1 MALTYNALEKRWS
14 LVPETDNPIYE
25 LEGYLS
31 TSSATDYYNQVQ
43 TNLAYGIKPPSNAI
57 DIANNLAKNDA
68 ANAKTNEKRKESND
82 ELTKINAKNKALNES
97 TPKRNNAY
105 DRVIAI
111 ASTAQKGDYLSQ
123 REIIR
128 NLDVDENT
136 RKDLEASYRQF
147 YVNEKVDKWDPVFAS
162 KPLYGDFDAKYYK
175 KNYPDVADTW
185 KRYVDNDD
193 VDVIERYGETGF
205 FANHYTNVGKKE
217 NRRGNAAEAA
227 AEADKYNETKATDAE
242 IQAIRDKQLKTGTD
256 ETSELQDVIN
266 TVLGEEGLEK
276 TKKFGALRQ
285 DVLKQT
291 IAEMKKAR
299 GKEQMLSVF
308 RGIEGFSEI
317 MDINKSLT
325 NSILGDSGIG
335 GVLSIMGNKEDVEK
349 DLEKSLQGITGIRNN
364 VAYNWQQWFD
374 ETLKTRYQEDLELGL
389 TTDKAEEKLKIEGN
403 FARDFIDNY
412 LKPRFNASRS
422 MDEFTEYIDVKQDE
436 QNVFQTQD
444 QISSLAVVANAR
456 VDEYLNKVKNTEDRF
471 FNSDFYFNPTG
482 NKTRDDAYKEQAL
495 TVAQDWES
503 AKKGDPYWA
512 QQAYRYGVDI
522 NNKKDFARIHFQTKG
537 QGKGYDAAEDIVNAD
552 KVKDII
558 YNEILPALNARGIKQ
573 ESIFGPFTT
582 PEEFSDEILKG
593 LNPEN
598 KADWDNVLKRF
609 GLTDFK
615 GTIDDLK
622 QFIQETLRT
631 GSAQTIRENI
641 KYLNEKRKEPTQEK
655 LGITY
660 IQREEDYKN
669 KAAASDTA
677 LFKTFQDAGY
687 KGTEDD
693 FYKTFFPDVD
703 RSEQAFLTKAG
714 KGDTF
719 KMDAFDLSDP
729 MAAFGTV
736 ESFLSGDEEPDKIE
750 KEEETKPTS
759 TFFGL
764 GLDDEE
770 EDQDYK
776 SKTGSDILGQFTS
789 FFK

>member
-14 LVPETDNPIYE
+14 FVPEKTDNKTDNETTRGTGAAAAYQIAINNYISQGGKDKNLLAQFAAE
-25 LEGYLS
+25 
-31 TSSATDYYNQVQ
+31 SSR
-43 TNLAYGIKPPSNAI
+43 LAQQDRDNE
-57 DIANNLAKNDA
+57 A
-68 ANAKTNEKRKESND
+68 ANAAAAKLNKENE
-82 ELTKINAKNKALNES
+82 ELNALNAKRNSVYNK
-97 TPKRNNAY
+97 
-105 DRVIAI
+105 VIAT

-123 REIIR
+123 RDVIR
-128 NLDVDENT
+128 KLDVDENT
-136 RKDLEASYRQF
+136 RKELEGNYRQF
-147 YVNEKVDKWDPVFAS
+147 YVTEKLDRWDPVLAS
-162 KPLYGDFDAKYYK
+162 KPIYGDFNAKYYK
-175 KNYPDVADTW
+175 ETYSDVADAW
-185 KRYVDNDD
+185 KRYVANDD
-193 VDVIERYGETGF
+193 VDVIERYGENGF
-205 FANHYTNVGKKE
+205 YANHYTNVGKKE
-217 NRRGNAAEAA
+217 NRRANPAEAT
-227 AEADKYNETKATDAE
+227 AETDKYNETKPTDAE
-242 IQAIRDKQLKTGTD
+242 LQIIRDKQLKTGTD

-266 TVLGEEGLEK
+266 TVLGEEGIEEAK
-276 TKKFGALRQ
+276 RFGALRQ

-291 IAEMKKAR
+291 IAEIKKAKA
-299 GKEQMLSVF
+299 KEQMLSVF
-308 RGIEGFSEI
+308 RGMEGFSEI
-317 MDINKSLT
+317 MDMNKSLT
-325 NSILGDSGIG
+325 NSILGDNGMG
-335 GVLSIMGNKEDVEK
+335 GVLSIMGNKADVEK
-349 DLEKSLQGITGIRNN
+349 NLEKSLKGITGIRNN

-374 ETLKTRYQEDLELGL
+374 NTLKTRYQEDIELGL
-389 TTDKAEEKLKIEGN
+389 TTDKVKENLKIEGA

-412 LKPRFNASRS
+412 LQPRFNTSRS
-422 MDEFTEYIDVKQDE
+422 MDEFIEYIDVKEDE
-436 QNVFQTQD
+436 QNIFQTQD
-444 QISSLAVVANAR
+444 QISSLAIVANAR
-456 VDEYLNKVKNTEDRF
+456 AEEYLNKVKNTEDRF
-471 FNSDFYFNPTG
+471 FDSDFYFNPTG

-537 QGKGYDAAEDIVNAD
+537 KGKGYDAAEDIVNAD

-558 YNEILPALNARGIKQ
+558 YNEILPALNREGSKP

-598 KADWDNVLKRF
+598 KAGWDNVLKRF
-609 GLTDFK
+609 GLTGFK

-622 QFIQETLRT
+622 QFIQESLRT

-641 KYLNEKRKEPTQEK
+641 KYLNEKREEPTQEK

-660 IQREEDYKN
+660 IQREEDYEN

-703 RSEQAFLTKAG
+703 RSEQAFLTKVG
-714 KGDTF
+714 KGDKF
-719 KMDAFDLSDP
+719 KMDAFNLNDP
-729 MAAFGTV
+729 LAAFDTL
-736 ESFLSGDEEPDKIE
+736 ESFLSDDEESDNIE
-750 KEEETKPTS
+750 KEEKTKPTS

>member
-1 MALTYNALEKRWS
+1 MALTYNALQKQWINEPDK
-14 LVPETDNPIYE
+14 TDNKTDADTGAAARYQVAINN
-25 LEGYLS
+25 YLS
-31 TSSATDYYNQVQ
+31 QGGKDG
-43 TNLAYGIKPPSNAI
+43 NL
-57 DIANNLAKNDA
+57 LAQFA
-68 ANAKTNEKRKESND
+68 AESNRLAQQD
-82 ELTKINAKNKALNES
+82 
-97 TPKRNNAY
+97 RNNA
-105 DRVIAI
+105 DANRANEELNKLNVKKNSVSSKVLAT

-123 REIIR
+123 RETIR
-128 NLDVDENT
+128 NLDVDANT
-136 RKDLEASYRQF
+136 RKDLETSYRQF
-147 YVNEKVDKWDPVFAS
+147 YVNEKLDRWDPVLAS
-162 KPLYGDFDAKYYK
+162 KPLYGDFNPKYYK
-175 KNYPDVADTW
+175 ENYSDVADAW
-185 KRYVDNDD
+185 KRYVANDD
-193 VDVIERYGETGF
+193 VDVIERYGENGF
-205 FANHYTNVGKKE
+205 YANHYTNVGKRE
-217 NRRGNAAEAA
+217 NRRANPAETT
-227 AEADKYNETKATDAE
+227 AEADKYNEAKATDAE
-242 IQAIRDKQLKTGTD
+242 LQIIRDKQLKTGTD

-266 TVLGEEGLEK
+266 TVLGEEGIEK
-276 TKKFGALRQ
+276 AKRFGALRQ

-317 MDINKSLT
+317 MDMNKSLT

-335 GVLSIMGNKEDVEK
+335 GVLSIMGKKEDVEK
-349 DLEKSLQGITGIRNN
+349 DLEKSLQGITGIRNSA
-364 VAYNWQQWFD
+364 AYNWQQWFD
-374 ETLKTRYQEDLELGL
+374 ETLKTRYQKDIDLGL
-389 TTDKAEEKLKIEGN
+389 TTDKAKENLKIEGA

-412 LKPRFNASRS
+412 LQPRFNTSRS
-422 MDEFTEYIDVKQDE
+422 MDEFIEYIDVKQNE
-436 QNVFQTQD
+436 QNIFQTQD
-444 QISSLAVVANAR
+444 QISSLAIVANAR
-456 VDEYLNKVKNTEDRF
+456 VEEYLNKVRNTEDRF
-471 FNSDFYFNPTG
+471 FDSDFYFNPTG
-482 NKTRDDAYKEQAL
+482 NKTRSDAYKDQAS
-495 TVAQDWES
+495 TVTQDWEA
-503 AKKGDPYWA
+503 AKQGDPYWA
-512 QQAYRYGVDI
+512 QQAYRFGIDI
-522 NNKKDFARIHFQTKG
+522 NNKKDFARMHFQAKG

-598 KADWDNVLKRF
+598 KSDWDAVLKRF

-622 QFIQETLRT
+622 QYIQETLRT
-631 GSAQTIRENI
+631 GSGQKIRESI
-641 KYLNEKRKEPTQEK
+641 KYLNENRKEPTQEK

-669 KAAASDTA
+669 KATSDTA
-677 LFKTFQDAGY
+677 LFKTFQNAGY

-693 FYKTFFPDVD
+693 FYKTFLPDVD
-703 RSEQAFLTKAG
+703 RSEQVFLTKAG

-729 MAAFGTV
+729 MAALGTV
-736 ESFLSGDEEPDKIE
+736 EDFLSDSEKPDKIE
-750 KEEETKPTS
+750 REEKTKSSS
-759 TFFGL
+759 TFFGI

-770 EDQDYK
+770 EEEDEDYK

>member
-1 MALTYNALEKRWS
+1 MALTYNALEKRWINE
-14 LVPETDNPIYE
+14 PDKTDNQ
-25 LEGYLS
+25 
-31 TSSATDYYNQVQ
+31 TDADTGAAARYQVAINNYISQ
-43 TNLAYGIKPPSNAI
+43 GGKDRNL
-57 DIANNLAKNDA
+57 LAQFA
-68 ANAKTNEKRKESND
+68 AESNRLAQQD
-82 ELTKINAKNKALNES
+82 
-97 TPKRNNAY
+97 RNNAEAN
-105 DRVIAI
+105 RANEELNRLNVKKNSVSSKVLAI

-147 YVNEKVDKWDPVFAS
+147 YVNEKLDKANPVFAA
-162 KPLYGDFDAKYYK
+162 PLYGNFDAKYYK
-175 KNYPDVADTW
+175 ETYSDVADAW
-185 KRYVDNDD
+185 KRYVANDD
-193 VDVIERYGETGF
+193 VDVIERYGEDGF
-205 FANHYTNVGKKE
+205 YANHYTNVGKKE
-217 NRRGNAAEAA
+217 NRRGNAAETTAK
-227 AEADKYNETKATDAE
+227 ADIYNETKPTDAE
-242 IQAIRDKQLKTGTD
+242 LEIIRDKQLKTGTD

-266 TVLGEEGLEK
+266 TVLGEEGIEK
-276 TKKFGALRQ
+276 AKRFGALRQ

-317 MDINKSLT
+317 MDMNKSLT

-335 GVLSIMGNKEDVEK
+335 GVLSIMGKKEDVEK
-349 DLEKSLQGITGIRNN
+349 DLEKSLQGITGMGNN
-364 VAYNWQQWFD
+364 AAYNWQQWFD
-374 ETLKTRYQEDLELGL
+374 ETLKTRYQQDVDLGL
-389 TTDKAEEKLKIEGN
+389 TTDKAQENLKIEGA

-412 LKPRFNASRS
+412 LKPRFNTSRS
-422 MDEFTEYIDVKQDE
+422 MDEFVEYIDVKQNE

-444 QISSLAVVANAR
+444 QISSLAIVADAR
-456 VDEYLNKVKNTEDRF
+456 VQSYLDKVKSTGDRSF
-471 FNSDFYFNPTG
+471 DSDFYFNPTG
-482 NKTRDDAYKEQAL
+482 NKIRSDAYKDQAS
-495 TVAQDWES
+495 TVTQDWEA
-503 AKKGDPYWA
+503 AKQGDPYWA

-522 NNKKDFARIHFQTKG
+522 NNKKDFARMHYQEKG
-537 QGKGYDAAEDIVNAD
+537 QGKGYDAAEDIINPD
-552 KVKDII
+552 KIKDII
-558 YNEILPALNARGIKQ
+558 YNEILPALTARGIKQ

-598 KADWDNVLKRF
+598 KSDWEAVLKQF

-622 QFIQETLRT
+622 QAIQETLRT
-631 GSAQTIRENI
+631 GSGQTIRENI
-641 KYLNEKRKEPTQEK
+641 KYLNEKREEPTQEK

-660 IQREEDYKN
+660 IQRKEDYKN
-669 KAAASDTA
+669 KAESDTV
-677 LFKTFQDAGY
+677 LFKTFQNAGY

-693 FYKTFFPDVD
+693 FYKTFLPDVD
-703 RSEQAFLTKAG
+703 RSEQVFLTKAG
-714 KGDTF
+714 KGDAF

-729 MAAFGTV
+729 IAAFGTF
-736 ESFLSGDEEPDKIE
+736 ESFLNDDEEPDKIE
-750 KEEETKPTS
+750 REEKTKSSS
-759 TFFGL
+759 TFFGI

-770 EDQDYK
+770 EEEDEDYK

>member
-14 LVPETDNPIYE
+14 LVPEKTDNKTDNETTRGTGAAAAYQIAINNYISQGGKDRNLLAQFVAE
-25 LEGYLS
+25 
-31 TSSATDYYNQVQ
+31 SSRLVQ
-43 TNLAYGIKPPSNAI
+43 QDRDNE
-57 DIANNLAKNDA
+57 A
-68 ANAKTNEKRKESND
+68 ANAAAAKLNKENE
-82 ELTKINAKNKALNES
+82 ELNTLNAKQNNVYNK
-97 TPKRNNAY
+97 
-105 DRVIAI
+105 VIAT

-123 REIIR
+123 RDVIR
-128 NLDVDENT
+128 KLDVDENT

-471 FNSDFYFNPTG
+471 FDSDFYFNPTG

-552 KVKDII
+552 KIKDII
-558 YNEILPALNARGIKQ
+558 YNEILPALNAKGIKQ

-609 GLTDFK
+609 GLTNFK

-641 KYLNEKRKEPTQEK
+641 KYLNEKREEPTQEK

-669 KAAASDTA
+669 KAESDTA

-750 KEEETKPTS
+750 KEEKTKPTS

-770 EDQDYK
+770 EEDEDYK

>member
-14 LVPETDNPIYE
+14 LVPEKTDNKTDNE
-25 LEGYLS
+25 TTRS
-31 TSSATDYYNQVQ
+31 TGAAAAYQISINNYINQGGKDKNLLAQFAAESSR
-43 TNLAYGIKPPSNAI
+43 LAQQDRDNE
-57 DIANNLAKNDA
+57 A
-68 ANAKTNEKRKESND
+68 ANAAAAKLNKENE
-82 ELTKINAKNKALNES
+82 ELNALNA
-97 TPKRNNAY
+97 KRNNVY
-105 DRVIAI
+105 NKVIAT

-123 REIIR
+123 RDVIR
-128 NLDVDENT
+128 KLDVDENT

-175 KNYPDVADTW
+175 ENYPDVADAW

-217 NRRGNAAEAA
+217 NRRGNAAETTAK
-227 AEADKYNETKATDAE
+227 ADKYNETKPTDAE

-299 GKEQMLSVF
+299 GKEQMLSAF

-374 ETLKTRYQEDLELGL
+374 ETLKTRYQKDLELGL

-412 LKPRFNASRS
+412 LKPRFDTSRS
-422 MDEFTEYIDVKQDE
+422 MDEFVEYIDVKQNE

-444 QISSLAVVANAR
+444 QISSLAIVADAR
-456 VDEYLNKVKNTEDRF
+456 VQSYLDKVKSTGDRSF
-471 FNSDFYFNPTG
+471 DSNFYFNPTG
-482 NKTRDDAYKEQAL
+482 NKIRSDAYKEQAS
-495 TVAQDWES
+495 TVTQDWEA
-503 AKKGDPYWA
+503 AKQGDPYWA

-522 NNKKDFARIHFQTKG
+522 NNKKDFARMHYQEKG
-537 QGKGYDAAEDIVNAD
+537 QSKDYDAAEDIINSD
-552 KVKDII
+552 KIKDII
-558 YNEILPALNARGIKQ
+558 YNEILPALSVSGAKQ
-573 ESIFGPFTT
+573 GSPFGSFLS
-582 PEEFSDEILKG
+582 PEEFSNELLKG

-598 KADWDNVLKRF
+598 KADWDSVLKSF
-609 GLTDFK
+609 GLTGFK
-615 GTIDDLK
+615 GTIDELK
-622 QFIQETLRT
+622 EVIQETVRT
-631 GSAQTIRENI
+631 GSAQTIREGI
-641 KYLNEKRKEPTQEK
+641 KYLNEKREEPTQEK

-714 KGDTF
+714 KKDTF

-750 KEEETKPTS
+750 REEETKPTS

>member
-1 MALTYNALEKRWS
+1 MALTYNALEKQWKK
-14 LVPETDNPIYE
+14 VDEKTDNKKLVLNQKE
-25 LEGYLS
+25 V
-31 TSSATDYYNQVQ
+31 TSASPWTTDAGFGADGKYYKQGQ
-43 TNLAYGIKPPSNAI
+43 GHYPPPTTKVI
-57 DIANNLAKNDA
+57 
-68 ANAKTNEKRKESND
+68 D
-82 ELTKINAKNKALNES
+82 ELVEVADNELNTLNTKKN
-97 TPKRNNAY
+97 TAY
-105 DRVIAI
+105 DKVIAT

-123 REIIR
+123 REGIR
-128 NLDVDENT
+128 KLDIDET
-136 RKDLEASYRQF
+136 VRKELETSYRQF
-147 YVNEKVDKWDPVFAS
+147 YVNEKLDKWDPVFAS

-175 KNYPDVADTW
+175 ENYPDVADAW

-217 NRRGNAAEAA
+217 NRRGNAAETTAK
-227 AEADKYNETKATDAE
+227 ADIYNETKPTDAE
-242 IQAIRDKQLKTGTD
+242 LEIIRDKQLKTGTD

-266 TVLGEEGLEK
+266 TVLGEEGIEK
-276 TKKFGALRQ
+276 AKRFGALRQ

-317 MDINKSLT
+317 MDMNKSLT

-335 GVLSIMGNKEDVEK
+335 GVLSIMGKKEDVEK
-349 DLEKSLQGITGIRNN
+349 DLEKSLQGITGIRNSA
-364 VAYNWQQWFD
+364 AYNWQQWFD
-374 ETLKTRYQEDLELGL
+374 ETLKTRYQKDIDLGL
-389 TTDKAEEKLKIEGN
+389 TTDKAQENLKIEGA

-412 LKPRFNASRS
+412 LQPRFNTSRS
-422 MDEFTEYIDVKQDE
+422 MDEFVEYIDVKQNE

-444 QISSLAVVANAR
+444 QISSLAIVADAR
-456 VDEYLNKVKNTEDRF
+456 VQSYLDKVKSTGDRSF
-471 FNSDFYFNPTG
+471 DSDFYFNPTG
-482 NKTRDDAYKEQAL
+482 NKIRSDAYKDQAS
-495 TVAQDWES
+495 TVTQDWEA
-503 AKKGDPYWA
+503 AKQGDPYWA

-522 NNKKDFARIHFQTKG
+522 NNKKDFARMHYQEKG
-537 QGKGYDAAEDIVNAD
+537 QGKGYDAAEDIINPD
-552 KVKDII
+552 KIKDII
-558 YNEILPALNARGIKQ
+558 YNEILPALNASGIKQ

-598 KADWDNVLKRF
+598 KSDWDSVLKSF
-609 GLTDFK
+609 GLTGFK

-622 QFIQETLRT
+622 QYIQETLRT
-631 GSAQTIRENI
+631 GSGQTIRENI
-641 KYLNEKRKEPTQEK
+641 KYLNEKREEPTQEN

-669 KAAASDTA
+669 KAESDTA

-729 MAAFGTV
+729 MAALGTV
-736 ESFLSGDEEPDKIE
+736 EDFLSDGEKPDKIE
-750 KEEETKPTS
+750 RKEKTKPSS
-759 TFFGL
+759 TFFSLGL
-764 GLDDEE
+764 GDEE
-770 EDQDYK
+770 EEDEDYK